1 MPALESHI
9 YDIFK
14 QYSRLYQ
21 LRNDGEGQ
29 LSSELQKEW
38 VEVTF
43 TLDSIFSGL
52 YRPSTTQTP
61 DAAGAPKTLRNKVP
75 VEFLRVPTD
84 ADILCETTDNFFSGK
99 LQDISVGGAY
109 IQSPIPFRVDSS
121 VRLTFCTF
129 RDRQPLEIDTRV
141 AWNNPGGIRKNNFPE
156 GAGLQFTNCDD
167 PRRDQLQDYVYE
179 LVEDT
184 LSRAHLI

>member
-1 MPALESHI
+1 MPALDSHI

-14 QYSRLYQ
+14 QYSRLYE
-21 LRNDGEGQ
+21 LRNNGEGQ
-29 LSSELQKEW
+29 LSPELQKEW

-52 YRPSTTQTP
+52 YRPDTQTV
-61 DAAGAPKTLRNKVP
+61 DAAGTRRSLRNKMP
-75 VEFLRVPTD
+75 VEFLLVPAE
-84 ADILCETTDNFFSGK
+84 ADILFETKDNFFSGK

-109 IQSPIPFRVDSS
+109 IYSPIPFRVDST

-129 RDRQPLEIDTRV
+129 RDRQPLQIDARI
-141 AWNNPGGIRKNNFPE
+141 AWSNPGGIRKHTFPE
-156 GAGLQFTNCDD
+156 GAGVEFTNCDN